1 VSYSAQVETSLAAAR
16 DEPVGYVF
24 MVAMQPRGPLRETRA
39 EAVRDAVRARE
50 ARVDMQYGR
59 IFYNPLTWIAP
70 IYP

>member
-1 VSYSAQVETSLAAAR
+1 MYSAQVRASAAAER
-16 DEPVGYVF
+16 GEPVGFVF

-39 EAVRDAVRARE
+39 EAVADAVRARE
-50 ARVDMQYGR
+50 ARVDMQYER

>member
-1 VSYSAQVETSLAAAR
+1 MTYSAEVKASLAEHGG
-16 DEPVGYVF
+16 EPIGYVF
-24 MVAMQPRGPLRETRA
+24 MVAMQPSGPLRETRA
-39 EAVRDAVRARE
+39 EAIGDAVRARE